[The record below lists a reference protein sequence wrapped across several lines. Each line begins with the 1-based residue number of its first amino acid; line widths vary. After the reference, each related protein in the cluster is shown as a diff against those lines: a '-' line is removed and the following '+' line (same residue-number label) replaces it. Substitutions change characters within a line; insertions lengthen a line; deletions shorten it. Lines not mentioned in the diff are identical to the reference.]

1 MLRFS
6 PRPLGPRLCA
16 LLASLAAIVA
26 LSACGSS
33 TASTTGGHDSPQAAA
48 QGFLSA
54 LGAYDGSPTS
64 LTSLLDWVPPSRRAA
79 AQQTFTGLGAA
90 GTTTRFKLE
99 NVQIGNATIDGDSAS
114 VSVQAKLSICVSG
127 TVGTQSFSTCPPA
140 PISPTGSFDTLSCV
154 REQGQWYVADYS
166 SSGSSGA
173 GTGPTAPA
181 TPGAGTST
189 GSASSASAPAGT
201 TAST

>member
-6 PRPLGPRLCA
+6 PRRLGPRLGA

-54 LGAYDGSPTS
+54 LGAYDGSPAS
-64 LTSLLDWVPPSRRAA
+64 LTALLDWVPPSRRAA

-99 NVQIGNATIDGDSAS
+99 NVQIGNATISGNTAT
-114 VSVQAKLSICVSG
+114 VRVQAKLSICVSG
-127 TVGTQSFSTCPPA
+127 SVGTQTFSTCPPA
-140 PISPTGSFDTLSCV
+140 PVSPTGDFDTLTCES
-154 REQGQWYVADYS
+154 EQGQWYGADYS
-166 SSGSSGA
+166 SSANS
-173 GTGPTAPA
+173 
-181 TPGAGTST
+181 GTST
-189 GSASSASAPAGT
+189 PTAAPTPGGSGSASTGSAPAGT
-201 TAST
+201 TASAST

>member
-1 MLRFS
+1 MLRLT
-6 PRPLGPRLCA
+6 PHPLGPRIGA
-16 LLASLAAIVA
+16 LLATLVAIAA
-26 LSACGSS
+26 LSACGGGS
-33 TASTTGGHDSPQAAA
+33 ASTGGHDSPQAAA

-54 LGAYDGSPTS
+54 LGAYDGSPES
-64 LTSLLDWVPPSRRAA
+64 LQKLLDWVPPSKRAA
-79 AQQTFTGLGAA
+79 AQQSFSGLGAA
-90 GTTTRFKLE
+90 GGTTRFKLE

-173 GTGPTAPA
+173 GTGPTGPA